1 MNSNSGRKQSK
12 VIVADDHPLY
22 LKALTETIKKSE
34 FVSQVEQAKN
44 GVEVLN
50 LLKQSKYDLVFLDV
64 SMPEMDGEEAAYQ
77 ISLNYP
83 DVKIIAVS
91 MHETSA
97 TIKQMHMAGCKSY
110 ILKAADEKEILFAI
124 KNVIAGKNYFN
135 QLVTEKLLLSNEEET
150 SVQFHL
156 NFRLMPKEIKI
167 TKLVCQGKT
176 SKEIAAEMNLS
187 PRTIDTYRDNL
198 FKKLLIKTR
207 TGLALFAIRNKLIEI

>member
-34 FVSQVEQAKN
+34 FVSQVEHAKN

-176 SKEIAAEMNLS
+176 SKEIAAEINLS
-187 PRTIDTYRDNL
+187 IRTIEKYL
-198 FKKLLIKTR
+198 EFIYHKTGTSNR
-207 TGLALFAIRNKLIEI
+207 IELYNFALKHQIINI